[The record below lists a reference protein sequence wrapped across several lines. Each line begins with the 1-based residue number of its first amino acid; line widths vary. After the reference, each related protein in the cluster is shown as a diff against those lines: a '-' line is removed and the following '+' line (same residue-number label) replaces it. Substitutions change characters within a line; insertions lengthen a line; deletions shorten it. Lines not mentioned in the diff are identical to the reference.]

1 MKRRFLF
8 ALPVLPLF
16 LQRAFG
22 QNPTKLDAA
31 QIRPSLTIVSETVT
45 RNGNTLTL
53 SFTPANSFIQL
64 FINGL
69 QVRPNRDFL
78 IAGNIITLNDAYNT
92 LDASA
97 TFDVYYYR

>member
-16 LQRAFG
+16 LQRAFA

-31 QIRPSLTIVSETVT
+31 QIRPSLTIVSEELT
-45 RNGNTLTL
+45 RVGNTLTL

-69 QVRPNRDFL
+69 QVRPTRDFA
-78 IAGNIITLNDAYNT
+78 ITGNVITLNAEYST
-92 LDASA
+92 LGPS